1 MIWKS
6 VRVSLIIILL
16 ILFSIWG
23 LTPFQMGHAIAD
35 FTSSADVTVTYSIIV
50 TPPTVT
56 NGIGATLVAATTAR
70 LNGEVTST
78 GNENPTVD
86 VFRGLTDGGT
96 NPAAW
101 DDTDSL
107 GIVALGTCF
116 IDVSGLLPT
125 NLYYYRMRATNGGG
139 VDWAD
144 SSESFITPV
153 LFNAPA
159 GLTLADLG
167 AITISANWTRGAGST
182 YTMLRVSRGD
192 YPALPTEGE
201 LFYYGDAE
209 TANSTGYSL
218 DTNAYFVSAWG
229 YLADNVT
236 YTGAYATATIGG
248 GAMTAIAT
256 ALNNISGTLLLF
268 HGMLLFLPLLI
279 VSVFAFW
286 KENPILFMITAAVS
300 IISALNAP
308 DMMSGVSETTT
319 IGITVGLM
327 LVVYALFCAGMAL
340 KLMFWKAEEDG

>member
-1 MIWKS
+1 
-6 VRVSLIIILL
+6 
-16 ILFSIWG
+16 
-23 LTPFQMGHAIAD
+23 MGHALAD

-70 LNGEVTST
+70 LNGEVTNT

-86 VFRGLTDGGT
+86 VFYGLTDGGT
-96 NPAAW
+96 NPVAW
-101 DDTDSL
+101 DDTYSL

-144 SSESFITPV
+144 STANFTTPAI
-153 LFNAPA
+153 FDAPA
-159 GLTLADLG
+159 GLTLTDLG
-167 AITISANWTRGAGST
+167 AITIGANWTKGAGTT

-192 YPALPTEGE
+192 YPILPTEGE

-218 DTNAYFVSAWG
+218 DTNGYYVSAWG

-236 YTGAYATATIGG
+236 YTGTYITATIGG

-256 ALNNISGTLLLF
+256 ALTAIATTLTSTVASLIS
-268 HGMLLFLPLLI
+268 LLI
-279 VSVFAFW
+279 VVLITALAFW
-286 KENPILFMITAAVS
+286 ANRPGLKPKQRSPFLLLIACPVDLIYGLAIAAGSVVKS
-300 IISALNAP
+300 ASWVEGIMVAVIGTFCLIKVVLDQISTHRIK
-308 DMMSGVSETTT
+308 D
-319 IGITVGLM
+319 
-327 LVVYALFCAGMAL
+327 
-340 KLMFWKAEEDG
+340 